1 MIEEKDTISDK
12 DVDIIKQILALEK
25 MNNKVQRF
33 TNQEMI
39 NKIIDIVKKGAE
51 DEV

>member
-51 DEV
+51 DED